1 MAIATNLGFPRIG
14 ARRELK
20 RAVEDYWA
28 GRIDEDALHETARG
42 LRRNAWLL
50 QRGAGIEHIPSN
62 DFSFYD
68 HVLDTAAMLGAVPS
82 RFGHDDGPVS
92 LDTYFA
98 MARGADKAPAMEM
111 TKWFDTNYHY
121 IVPEFEEGQTFRLSS
136 TQHLDHYLEAKAL
149 GIETRPVLL
158 GPITFL
164 LLGKMQEPGRDR
176 LSLLSGIVPVYAEAL
191 RQLSDAGAE
200 WVQMDE
206 PALGLTMDNRVRAAL
221 GQAYAALAAS
231 APRLKMLVAVYFSG
245 LRENLRTALAL
256 PTAGVHLDLARDP
269 GQLDEAL
276 HKLGPDKVLSLGVV
290 DGRNVWR
297 TDLEQ
302 AMAPLERAAS
312 VLGAGRL
319 MVAPSC
325 SLLHAPVDLELETEI
340 DPEMRS
346 WLAFAAQKVREVSHL
361 TQAINGG
368 RGQAAAAF
376 ADNAKAMAARRSSP
390 RIHDPAVKERAA
402 SVTPQMLARNSAFG
416 VRREAQRGAVE
427 LPLYPTTTVGSFPQT
442 GEIRRIRAAYRRGG
456 ASERRYREFLR
467 SEIRRVIQF
476 QEELGLDVLVHGEP
490 ERNDMVEYFG
500 EQMNGFLHT
509 SNGWVQSYGSR
520 CVKPPVIFGD
530 VSRPHPITVRW
541 AKYAQSLS
549 QKPVKGML
557 TGPVTMLQWSFVRDD
572 QPRSET
578 CRQLALAIRDEVN
591 DLERAKIRIIQI
603 DEPAI
608 REGLPLRQEDWDEY
622 LTWAVE
628 SFRLASSGVADHTQI
643 HTHMCYAAYGEI
655 IDSIAALDADV
666 ISMEAARSSMELLGA
681 FKESPYPNH
690 IGPGVYD
697 IHSPR
702 VPPTDEIG
710 GLLSRAAEV
719 LSDDQLWVNPDC
731 GLKTRGWAEVEPSLK
746 HMIAAAKRAR
756 RAARPRSGKSA
767 VKAAP
772 RRRSA
777 SA

>member
-1 MAIATNLGFPRIG
+1 MTIAANLGFPRIG

-50 QRGAGIEHIPSN
+50 QRDAGIEHIPSN

-136 TQHLDHYLEAKAL
+136 TQHLDHCLEAKAL

-191 RQLSDAGAE
+191 RQLSEAGAE

-206 PALGLTMDNRVRAAL
+206 PALGLTMDNRARAAL

-442 GEIRRIRAAYRRGG
+442 SEIRRIRAAYRRGG

-467 SEIRRVIQF
+467 SEIRRVIRF

-549 QKPVKGML
+549 EKPVKGML

-578 CRQLALAIRDEVN
+578 CRQLALAIRDEVI

-731 GLKTRGWAEVEPSLK
+731 GLKTRGWAEVEASLK

-756 RAARPRSGKSA
+756 RAARPRSRKSA
-767 VKAAP
+767 AKAAP

-777 SA
+777 TA